1 MARQEDITI
10 DQGSD
15 IAIELYVDSADGS
28 NKYLSG
34 YTPSAKMKLNYNS
47 DSSDTHN
54 FTSTITNAAAG
65 IMTLSL
71 TNIQTDLLKPRK
83 RYLYDVEVS
92 FVADSAAGPTIR
104 ERILEGSIYVN
115 PSITK

>member
-1 MARQEDITI
+1 
-10 DQGSD
+10 
-15 IAIELYVDSADGS
+15 
-28 NKYLSG
+28 
-34 YTPSAKMKLNYNS
+34 
-47 DSSDTHN
+47 
-54 FTSTITNAAAG
+54 
-65 IMTLSL
+65 MTLSL